1 MDLDA
6 FHLDVS
12 ELDTL
17 AGMNLN
23 SRLVCFLPAEIN
35 CDHGSDEEDELF
47 QASQYGVVK
56 YRILR
61 KGRENEHTMK

>member
-6 FHLDVS
+6 FHLDVGD
-12 ELDTL
+12 LDTL

-35 CDHGSDEEDELF
+35 CDDGSDEEDELF

-56 YRILR
+56 V
-61 KGRENEHTMK
+61 